1 MTVSGAL
8 LNAKHIG
15 VRELKAHLSSRLKGR
30 KPIIVTEHGEPTK
43 VIVSYRDM
51 LEIVDI
57 LDELQDKQTFLA
69 VQKGRKAVKSG
80 AKGVRV
86 SESFERIRAAR

>member
-1 MTVSGAL
+1 MTVSGVL
-8 LNAKHIG
+8 LNARHIG

-57 LDELQDKQTFLA
+57 LDELQDKQSLLA
-69 VQKGRKAVKSG
+69 QLRQFRK
-80 AKGVRV
+80 
-86 SESFERIRAAR
+86 

>member
-1 MTVSGAL
+1 MTVSGVL
-8 LNAKHIG
+8 LNARHIG

-51 LEIVDI
+51 LEIVDV

-69 VQKGRKAVKSG
+69 VQEGRKAIKSG
-80 AKGVRV
+80 AMGVKV
-86 SESFERIRAAR
+86 SDLFGRIRASR